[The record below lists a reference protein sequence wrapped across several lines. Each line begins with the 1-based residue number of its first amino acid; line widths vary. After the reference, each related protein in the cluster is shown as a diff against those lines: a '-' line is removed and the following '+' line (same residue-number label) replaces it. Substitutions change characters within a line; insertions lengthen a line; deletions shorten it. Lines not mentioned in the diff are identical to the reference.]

1 MRQGPG
7 GWQAAAAKHRAR
19 FCRGSS
25 WSGLTQRSNEVLV
38 VPMTSGRRTELYTT
52 QSAEDVES
60 LLMCAGAT
68 CRLSR
73 THAGYGATGESKAA
87 ETLVRARRAIAGR
100 VERCW
105 QWAKGRCA
113 GRGLPALLSGRRLLL
128 LRHEMG
134 ARQQRTFRSQEPTG
148 CGEGS
153 VSRRAYVLTF
163 GTL

>member
-113 GRGLPALLSGRRLLL
+113 GRTAGAAFRKAAFASAARDGRQAAANISIP
-128 LRHEMG
+128 G
-134 ARQQRTFRSQEPTG
+134 TTG

-153 VSRRAYVLTF
+153 CQ
-163 GTL
+163 